1 MMTAAFSHTD
11 KTLLLQHGTTALLQL
26 AQRRGGQLHKL
37 LSGTSI
43 FEQDLTNPHGR
54 CQHKDWLT
62 LISRCQQLKSPELP
76 FLLADSMLNNQC
88 CALSQ
93 SVSVAKNLAQSMQQ
107 LLYFRHQL
115 FPCLYPQ
122 VQQLEQ
128 TVMLLIKPGLALGS
142 QLHFVV
148 NLAISFI
155 IKLIKQQL
163 GSTAELKVLLQQ
175 ESPTHL
181 QHFATHWQC
190 NISFGQHFDAI
201 CIPMSLWQQTFAEHQ
216 PAQFRLLRLACYQ
229 LNARLPAQRGLLEIL
244 QRHIA
249 KTLPTQLSLEQ
260 AAAALKLSSSSLKR
274 LLQQHHTN
282 FAALADEVRRDKARL
297 LLLQGN
303 VSNRQLAQQ
312 LGYSDE
318 HNFRRAF
325 KRWTGMLPSSVK
337 AFINQPF

>member
-1 MMTAAFSHTD
+1 
-11 KTLLLQHGTTALLQL
+11 
-26 AQRRGGQLHKL
+26 
-37 LSGTSI
+37 
-43 FEQDLTNPHGR
+43 
-54 CQHKDWLT
+54 
-62 LISRCQQLKSPELP
+62 
-76 FLLADSMLNNQC
+76 
-88 CALSQ
+88 
-93 SVSVAKNLAQSMQQ
+93 
-107 LLYFRHQL
+107 
-115 FPCLYPQ
+115 
-122 VQQLEQ
+122 
-128 TVMLLIKPGLALGS
+128 MLLIKPGLALGS
-142 QLHFVV
+142 QQHFVV

-181 QHFATHWQC
+181 QHFAAHWQC
-190 NISFGQHFDAI
+190 NISFSQHFDAI
-201 CIPMSLWQQTFAEHQ
+201 CIPISLWQQTFAEHQ

-274 LLQQHHTN
+274 LLQQHNTN